1 MNILRKHDFIAKQQ
15 SLHLTQKEALV
26 EDDYV
31 VISNFSDNYSFLQ
44 KWGCFKHISFVIV
57 SDCLNHDT
65 VAVHLYQQHLI
76 LSVVSLDIFQHE

>member
-31 VISNFSDNYSFLQ
+31 VISNFSDNYSFVLQ
-44 KWGCFKHISFVIV
+44 
-57 SDCLNHDT
+57 D
-65 VAVHLYQQHLI
+65 AV
-76 LSVVSLDIFQHE
+76 